1 MSTAYPPRLIRYLC
15 SSKKERNAARTASM
29 KPGFYGQWPEKLGLY
44 YWGHG
49 TDFLSLHFH
58 LATMD
63 PRQDVYAVS
72 FHKGPG
78 STQATIY
85 STPEHGS
92 VPLSVAV
99 NEKRY
104 SSSASITIAGQ
115 SEGETR
121 TERVGYN
128 GFATYKS
135 TYTMNGET
143 FELREDHNRRPKTIR
158 VIRLAAGSSAQSTED
173 KSESSNLVDG
183 TANGR
188 HRCSWNVSMT
198 LT

>member
-1 MSTAYPPRLIRYLC
+1 
-15 SSKKERNAARTASM
+15 M

-92 VPLSVAV
+92 VPLSVSV

-158 VIRLAAGSSAQSTED
+158 VVRLAVGSSAQSTED
-173 KSESSNLVDG
+173 KSESSNLVGG